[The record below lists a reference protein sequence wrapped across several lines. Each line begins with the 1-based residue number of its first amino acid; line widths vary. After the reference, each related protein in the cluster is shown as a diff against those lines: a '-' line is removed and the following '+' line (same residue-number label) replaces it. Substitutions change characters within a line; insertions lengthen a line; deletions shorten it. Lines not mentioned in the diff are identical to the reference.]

1 MSFSSGVRTQH
12 VFGWVSIIWFMS
24 AVCIIV
30 SESVELQTISQI
42 AAQCGNNVTL
52 KCDAV
57 SSHQLDIRSFEW
69 LARDK
74 SVCQNGHGQP
84 DRKVLCERGDHS
96 LTLTLLNVM
105 PDDQGTY
112 LCKLR
117 STSGSG
123 SKNTVVTVQDC
134 LGSVGSSINESYAEC
149 WFTEVYPDSTVHWFQ
164 GDVNLTDLAVTQ
176 EAVDNQQYNYVSSKI
191 VVQKGN
197 LSQPYECSLWI
208 PSTGKYLSNQQ
219 LHMVQKLVV
228 NSSEN
233 MVKLQW
239 ICMIVGIMMVKF
251 MA

>member
-1 MSFSSGVRTQH
+1 MWLKEIT
-12 VFGWVSIIWFMS
+12 VFPLSDD
-24 AVCIIV
+24 AV
-30 SESVELQTISQI
+30 SESVELQTISQV

-52 KCDAV
+52 TCDAV

-123 SKNTVVTVQDC
+123 SKNTVVTVQGE
-134 LGSVGSSINESYAEC
+134 LWLFLYLHFSSLSSVIFLNDLNLYRLP
-149 WFTEVYPDSTVHWFQ
+149 WKFWLLHQWDSRWVLVHR
-164 GDVNLTDLAVTQ
+164 
-176 EAVDNQQYNYVSSKI
+176 
-191 VVQKGN
+191 
-197 LSQPYECSLWI
+197 SLPRWHR
-208 PSTGKYLSNQQ
+208 P
-219 LHMVQKLVV
+219 LVP
-228 NSSEN
+228 
-233 MVKLQW
+233 
-239 ICMIVGIMMVKF
+239 GRR
-251 MA
+251 